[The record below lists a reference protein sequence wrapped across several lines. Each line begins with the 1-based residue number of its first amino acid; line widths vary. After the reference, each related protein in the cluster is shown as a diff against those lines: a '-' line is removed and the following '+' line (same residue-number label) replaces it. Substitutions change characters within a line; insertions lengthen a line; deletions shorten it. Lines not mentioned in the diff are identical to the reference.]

1 MIPFPFSILF
11 CVGYCSIIMY
21 LSYIQ
26 LQNVEKL
33 CKCITWSVSF
43 SPVCKILLQTVVNM
57 WQMLQGKVE
66 DGGS

>member
-11 CVGYCSIIMY
+11 CVGYCPIIMY

-26 LQNVEKL
+26 LQNVEKR
-33 CKCITWSVSF
+33 CKWITWSVSF